1 MASSTK
7 KPHSKRLLHRYL
19 RSQIPSQ
26 QISSFSQCSFNQLI
40 DNTEEFDDDDI
51 LKQQVPVIDHST
63 PNVMYAI
70 DALNAMYPD
79 LIKKR
84 KDIPPHFVE
93 TSNATPQLEFL
104 EWIDNGHLHP
114 SLLPII
120 RDRQVPFY
128 DGSIVIEIHDYRMAS
143 LLSNGASQAPFCS
156 GGKSLLSDHPEIHRV
171 LLRPNEASIAADIQM
186 YLDSTLGEGL
196 WSDEQYIELEKGI
209 RNTTSLT
216 LCLDPSPGV
225 FQIINFIRLQ
235 GGKYKILRDE
245 PSVRA
250 KKFRQYE
257 ANQKSTGALL
267 TSGSALSKS
276 ISDSVLS
283 ENSNGLLSQFDQG
296 HQSTSALDQRLFGLP
311 TVSL

>member
-93 TSNATPQLEFL
+93 TSNATPQLVCRCIL
-104 EWIDNGHLHP
+104 
-114 SLLPII
+114 II
-120 RDRQVPFY
+120 
-128 DGSIVIEIHDYRMAS
+128 
-143 LLSNGASQAPFCS
+143 L
-156 GGKSLLSDHPEIHRV
+156 
-171 LLRPNEASIAADIQM
+171 
-186 YLDSTLGEGL
+186 
-196 WSDEQYIELEKGI
+196 
-209 RNTTSLT
+209 
-216 LCLDPSPGV
+216 
-225 FQIINFIRLQ
+225 
-235 GGKYKILRDE
+235 
-245 PSVRA
+245 
-250 KKFRQYE
+250 
-257 ANQKSTGALL
+257 
-267 TSGSALSKS
+267 
-276 ISDSVLS
+276 
-283 ENSNGLLSQFDQG
+283 
-296 HQSTSALDQRLFGLP
+296 
-311 TVSL
+311 